1 MEKVSEIAV
10 NKKYV
15 DVYENMTKAFEH
27 RREAQ
32 QFPAMGYTSN
42 LDLLCDFRVEKLNE
56 LLKQYL
62 DGAKLESMRPAKIIK
77 NIEDMLHSIV
87 YYCINGIGGEID
99 VENEKIVADSF
110 QWKNGM
116 GGTAVQAAM
125 ALSTIGCPS
134 IVHLTDDSK
143 EVCEILNT
151 PYIYTVSSEGELIHA
166 DRCEHRTEQE
176 IHYIIQFK
184 KGDTIRLGDQEA
196 MIPAS
201 NRLMLTKSGVNQY
214 VPIKKPYLE
223 YVERHAKNVTS
234 NVLSSFNCFQDKALL
249 EERLALVKDH
259 VNKYKEANPDGIV
272 YFEDAHY
279 HNQEIRKL
287 CLETLYSEC
296 DIVCLNE
303 EELLHALK
311 ALDFDIVLEDIISCI
326 EGALFI
332 KERFGVKK
340 GIVVHTA
347 NYAMYVGETLK
358 ADIESGLICGNLLAT
373 GKAVNGWYA
382 TMDQIKLLLDQDLSR
397 RGLDD
402 LQKVKESQY
411 ADCVTLVPTKYI
423 DKPKYTIGLGDSF
436 VAGVQTCF

>member
-10 NKKYV
+10 NKKYI
-15 DVYENMTKAFEH
+15 DVYENMTRRFEQ
-27 RREAQ
+27 RREERH
-32 QFPAMGYTSN
+32 FPAMGYTSN
-42 LDLLCDFRVEKLNE
+42 LDLLCDFRVEELND
-56 LLKQYL
+56 LLKRHL
-62 DGAKLESMRPAKIIK
+62 EGAKLESMRPAKVIK

-99 VENEKIVADSF
+99 VENAKVVAESF

-116 GGTAVQAAM
+116 GGTPVQAAM
-125 ALSTIGCPS
+125 ALATVGCSS

-143 EVCEILNT
+143 EVCEILNS
-151 PYIYTVSSEGELIHA
+151 PYIYTVSATGELIHT
-166 DRCEHRTEQE
+166 DLCEHTTEQE

-214 VPIKKPYLE
+214 VPIKKAYLKYIE
-223 YVERHAKNVTS
+223 ENAKNIS
-234 NVLSSFNCFQDKALL
+234 SDVLSGFNCFQDRELL
-249 EERLALVKDH
+249 EERLALVKNH
-259 VNKYKEANPDGIV
+259 VNKYKEANPEGIV

-311 ALDFDIVLEDIISCI
+311 SLDFDIVLEDIISCI
-326 EGALFI
+326 EGAQFI
-332 KERFGVKK
+332 REKFGVKK

-347 NYAMYVGETLK
+347 NYAMYVGEALK

-382 TMDQIKLLLDQDLSR
+382 TLDQIKELLDQGCSQ

-402 LQKVKESQY
+402 LQKVRESNY
-411 ADCVTLVPTKYI
+411 ADCVTFVPTKYI